1 MFSVTMRQ
9 MVQMVLLFT
18 NHFSRGA
25 PLVTVLSDF
34 VLFGHRR
41 DNDLGNHLSF
51 LIIVFLEER
60 REYRELVQGI
70 QSVFCSGLAF
80 Q

>member
-25 PLVTVLSDF
+25 PLVTVPSDF

-51 LIIVFLEER
+51 LIVMWLQPIIVFLEAR
-60 REYRELVQGI
+60 REYCELVQ
-70 QSVFCSGLAF
+70 
-80 Q
+80 

>member
-1 MFSVTMRQ
+1 MTMR
-9 MVQMVLLFT
+9 QMVLLFT

-25 PLVTVLSDF
+25 PLVPSDF

-51 LIIVFLEER
+51 FIVMWLQLIIVFLEER